1 MTAGQNRQQ
10 NGDDRG
16 QGDIT
21 GYTAFLNSENKQAE
35 KVQNF
40 DFSDR
45 KNERER
51 SQSETDVRLRDRRT
65 EMINGDAQSS
75 PRDQNNSVSTL
86 SGCKSDE
93 DTLEDEVFD
102 SFCKDYETRVPVN
115 IQIRFEEY
123 TADGQVICF
132 EEKTENI
139 EAWIGTN
146 NSTQDTQSHYK

>member
-1 MTAGQNRQQ
+1 MSAG
-10 NGDDRG
+10 
-16 QGDIT
+16 
-21 GYTAFLNSENKQAE
+21 
-35 KVQNF
+35 
-40 DFSDR
+40 
-45 KNERER
+45 
-51 SQSETDVRLRDRRT
+51 
-65 EMINGDAQSS
+65 
-75 PRDQNNSVSTL
+75 SVSTL
-86 SGCKSDE
+86 SGGKSDE